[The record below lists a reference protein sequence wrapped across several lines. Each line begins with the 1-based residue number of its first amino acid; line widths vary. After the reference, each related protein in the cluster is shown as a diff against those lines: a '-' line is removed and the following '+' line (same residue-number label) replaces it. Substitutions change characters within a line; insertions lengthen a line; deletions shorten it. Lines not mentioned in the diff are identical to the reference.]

1 MNSPV
6 QPAGSGRVMSVG
18 VGIFLIA
25 AGAVLRFAV
34 ATTSTH
40 GLNIHVVGVI
50 LMLAGAIGLVLSL
63 LVWGW
68 LNRRRNRPASYGPTA
83 TYSRRVPT
91 LVRRRT
97 VYQDDQPLAG
107 GQPLYQ
113 DEPPVVGG
121 QPVYRDDPQA

>member
-6 QPAGSGRVMSVG
+6 EPAGGGRVMSLG

-25 AGAVLRFAV
+25 VGAVLRFAI

-40 GLNIHVVGVI
+40 GLNIHAVGVI
-50 LMLAGAIGLVLSL
+50 LMLAGVVGLVLSL

-68 LNRRRNRPASYGPTA
+68 LNRRRNRVA
-83 TYSRRVPT
+83 TYNPPATYGRRART

-97 VYQDDQPLAG
+97 VYQDDRPVAG
-107 GQPLYQ
+107 GQVVYQDDPPVVGQPLYR
-113 DEPPVVGG
+113 DEPPV
-121 QPVYRDDPQA
+121 

>member
-6 QPAGSGRVMSVG
+6 EPAGSGRVMSLG

-25 AGAVLRFAV
+25 IGAVLRFAI

-50 LMLAGAIGLVLSL
+50 LMLAGVVGLVLSL

-68 LNRRRNRPASYGPTA
+68 LNGRRNRAVTYSPPA
-83 TYSRRVPT
+83 TYSRRPRT

-97 VYQDDQPLAG
+97 VYQDDLPVARDQVV
-107 GQPLYQ
+107 YQ
-113 DEPPVVGG
+113 DEPPVVG
-121 QPVYRDDPQA
+121 QPLYRDEPPV